1 MGQLHCK
8 RFPVAACAHSR
19 PLSQPVCSP
28 HLHLRRQ
35 RPAAKIVVALVLALL
50 FCAETATA
58 EEGKKLIWGDI
69 PFVKGGNYYEFEAEL
84 SKTRAG
90 ARAELSSELGSLLIP
105 LAYSS
110 DDVARL
116 AQVIAATIV
125 QFDGLVRR
133 HAREVHE
140 GIPVSLAEDFKS
152 GVDRLY
158 VERRLN
164 DSEQRTGLAYVSS
177 EDLQAMSRKKTSVT
191 DALKL
196 VRELR
201 FLAYGSY
208 TVVDQ
213 GMVRVVL
220 RLEDLI
226 TLRVRSFAVE
236 GPIGEVGGAL
246 AAQVVD
252 FLQGVEY
259 PNWENPQPQLTWIA
273 PAFPQTRV
281 RAELAARYCEGQRA
295 RLPFAVELLQAAM
308 AGNYRGGGIGPLFSN
323 STYIVAD
330 RNRYDEQ
337 YYYSTREDAQTQT
350 GGPLY
355 TSAGHGSV
363 TGYYWCVR
371 GKPSKDTLFDQA
383 IYRLIRQNQQQKR
396 PKVVSALE
404 YVLAKRNDLGAE
416 PIRSGSGGIAYE
428 QSFLSLESAV
438 QFLAENGVYLQF
450 P

>member
-1 MGQLHCK
+1 MGRLHYK
-8 RFPVAACAHSR
+8 IFSAAVCTRSR
-19 PLSQPVCSP
+19 PHRQAARSL
-28 HLHLRRQ
+28 HFHLRRQ
-35 RPAAKIVVALVLALL
+35 RSAGKIIAALVLALL
-50 FCAETATA
+50 FCAGTATA

-90 ARAELSSELGSLLIP
+90 ARAELSGELGSLLIP

-116 AQVIAATIV
+116 AQVIATTIV

-140 GIPVSLAEDFKS
+140 GIAVSLAEDFKS
-152 GVDRLY
+152 GVERSY
-158 VERRLN
+158 IERRLN
-164 DSEQRTGLAYVSS
+164 DNEQRTGLAYVSS
-177 EDLQAMSRKKTSVT
+177 DDLQAMSRKKMSVT

-201 FLAYGSY
+201 FIAYGSY

-213 GMVRVVL
+213 GMVRTVL
-220 RLEDLI
+220 NLEDLI

-236 GPIGEVGGAL
+236 GPIGEVGGLL

-252 FLQGVEY
+252 FLQGVQY

-281 RAELAARYCEGQRA
+281 RAELATRYCEGQKA
-295 RLPFAVELLQAAM
+295 RLPFTVELLQAAM
-308 AGNYRGGGIGPLFSN
+308 AGNYREGGIGPLFAN

-330 RNRYDEQ
+330 RNRHDEQ

-371 GKPSKDTLFDQA
+371 GKPSRDTLFDQA
-383 IYRLIRQNQQQKR
+383 LYRLIRHNQQH

-404 YVLAKRNDLGAE
+404 YILAKRNDLGAE

-428 QSFLSLESAV
+428 QLFRSLESAV